1 MKEKKVD
8 EIIDISKQLILDK
21 FPEYA
26 SKTSLLRAC
35 LNGFIYAQEL
45 NNNTKRIK

>member
-1 MKEKKVD
+1 MKTEKVHD
-8 EIIDISKQLILDK
+8 IIELANKLVIDK

-26 SKTSLLRAC
+26 NNTNLLKAC

-45 NNNTKRIK
+45 HSKYSKS